1 MKNPLSNLQ
10 PESLWRHFYAITQIP
25 HPSGH
30 TERIR
35 DYLLDFGK
43 THKLETKADKA
54 GNVFIRKPAT
64 HGKELAKTVILQ
76 AHMDMVPQKN
86 AGVSHDFET
95 DSLQVY
101 VDGDW
106 VKAKD
111 TTLGADNGIGVAA
124 ILAVLESTKI
134 KHGPI
139 TALFTNDEET
149 GMHGVFGLK
158 NDSVQGDILMNLDSE
173 DEGEL
178 FVGCAGGIDANF
190 TFWYKP
196 VPASTAD
203 IAVKVS
209 VTGLL
214 GGHSGVDIHLER
226 ANANKLLIRF
236 LKIAIAQYE
245 ARLASVNGGSL
256 RNAIPREAFAVI
268 TIPPNGFDELQ
279 DLAHETVQMFNNEYD
294 GIEKKIRLEIEK
306 ISMVEGIFPEEV
318 QDDLVNA
325 IYASPNGVF
334 NHIPHMPSVVESS
347 TNLAIVKTE
356 NDSIVVKCLIRS
368 SVESKIYELCSMHE
382 SVFALAG
389 AKVEFLGGY
398 PGWEPKFNSPVLE
411 KMTAIYTK
419 KWKKAPEIKVIH
431 AGLEC
436 GIIGALNPQL
446 DMISFG
452 PTIRFPHSPDEKV
465 HIPSVGKFWDFL
477 LACLESVS

>member
-1 MKNPLSNLQ
+1 MFSKLQ
-10 PESLWRHFYAITQIP
+10 PQPLWQQFYTITQIP
-25 HPSGH
+25 RPSGH
-30 TERIR
+30 TEKMR

-43 THKLETKADKA
+43 AHQLETRTDKV
-54 GNVFIRKPAT
+54 GNVLIRKPAS

-86 AGVSHDFET
+86 EGITHNFET

-124 ILAVLESTKI
+124 ILAVLESTRI

-139 TALFTNDEET
+139 TALFTMDEET
-149 GMHGVFGLK
+149 GMHGAFGLK
-158 NDSVQGDILMNLDSE
+158 KDFVQADILMNLDSE

-196 VPASTAD
+196 VPVSSGD

-209 VTGLL
+209 LTGLL

-226 ANANKLLIRF
+226 ANANKLLFRF

-256 RNAIPREAFAVI
+256 RNAIPREAFAIV
-268 TIPPNGFDELQ
+268 TIPAEGFDELK
-279 DLAHETVQMFNNEYD
+279 DLAQETVHMFKNEYD
-294 GIEKKIRLEIEK
+294 GIEKKIQLDVEK
-306 ISMVEGIFPEEV
+306 IAMVEGLLPEEV

-334 NHIPHMPSVVESS
+334 NHIPQMPSVVESS
-347 TNLAIVKTE
+347 TNLAIIKTE
-356 NDSIVVKCLIRS
+356 KDSIVVKCLIRS

-398 PGWEPKFNSPVLE
+398 PGWEPKFNSPVL
-411 KMTAIYTK
+411 KAMTDIYKK
-419 KWKKAPEIKVIH
+419 KWKKTPEIKVIH

-465 HIPSVGKFWDFL
+465 YIPSVGKFWDFL
-477 LACLESVS
+477 LASLESIS